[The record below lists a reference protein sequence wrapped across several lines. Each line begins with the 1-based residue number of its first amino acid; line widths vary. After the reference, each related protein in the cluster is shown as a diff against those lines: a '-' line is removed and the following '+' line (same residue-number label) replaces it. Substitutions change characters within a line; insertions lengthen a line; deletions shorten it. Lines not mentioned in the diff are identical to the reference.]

1 MAQNEH
7 VLRQWMMEQ
16 EAQAQQQEYALNKS
30 RQGLASNLNP
40 GLLAGGGAPRHQQLQ
55 NRMQSLTG
63 PMYPDGRQ
71 TQNEIRSGTG
81 IRPNY
86 PTPELKMH
94 KGEVS
99 PSRQPAQQIGLLD
112 DARQYARGL
121 VPEAVRDG
129 LMNAQT
135 WMRGGE
141 ARTPVSSE
149 DVTNKSA
156 TELLINGYDRENME
170 GSGTD
175 PLGIVTRNWG
185 LVDDTGKKP
194 AATARNNRIAMAMFK
209 DASGNGRPLSN
220 LSRDEQREVAASVMG
235 ETEKELRNYAD
246 PSGVKIYDYLPP
258 QYQALVLDAKFHTGI
273 TFKNLMRASL
283 NHMVNPTPENLRK
296 VTEESK
302 RGSASQRRTLAH
314 GYDNRVAKLFNS
326 VGLPFDASAL
336 PSESVSADFKGMN
349 YPAQESVGNFIG
361 NRWGGPQPYERP
373 ITAPPEMY
381 NPPDATMTLTKP
393 FPITSSTRQSPPN
406 LGLGQR
412 AGGTY
417 GDADMQRMVALSQQ
431 LQNQSVA

>member
-7 VLRQWMMEQ
+7 VLRQWMMER

-55 NRMQSLTG
+55 SRMQSLTG

-71 TQNEIRSGTG
+71 TQNDIRGGTG

-86 PTPELKMH
+86 PTPELRQH
-94 KGEVS
+94 RGEVS
-99 PSRQPAQQIGLLD
+99 QSNTPPRNIGLLD

-135 WMRGGE
+135 WRRGGE

-175 PLGIVTRNWG
+175 PL
-185 LVDDTGKKP
+185 
-194 AATARNNRIAMAMFK
+194 A
-209 DASGNGRPLSN
+209 
-220 LSRDEQREVAASVMG
+220 
-235 ETEKELRNYAD
+235 
-246 PSGVKIYDYLPP
+246 
-258 QYQALVLDAKFHTGI
+258 
-273 TFKNLMRASL
+273 
-283 NHMVNPTPENLRK
+283 
-296 VTEESK
+296 
-302 RGSASQRRTLAH
+302 
-314 GYDNRVAKLFNS
+314 
-326 VGLPFDASAL
+326 
-336 PSESVSADFKGMN
+336 
-349 YPAQESVGNFIG
+349 
-361 NRWGGPQPYERP
+361 

-417 GDADMQRMVALSQQ
+417 GDAEMQRMVALSQQ